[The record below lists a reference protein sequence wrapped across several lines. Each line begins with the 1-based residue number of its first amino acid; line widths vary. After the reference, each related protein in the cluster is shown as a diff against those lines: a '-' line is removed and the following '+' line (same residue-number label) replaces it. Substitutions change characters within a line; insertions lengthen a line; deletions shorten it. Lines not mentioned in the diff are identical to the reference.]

1 MRAKIPHVCGTGA
14 TVLFDNDDLKETE
27 SDKKS
32 KLNVK
37 SHDRLAD

>member
-1 MRAKIPHVCGTGA
+1 MLNILADNS
-14 TVLFDNDDLKETE
+14 VLFDNDDLKETE